1 MALFLFPFLIS
12 RRSTLIIAYCWAKIV
27 LFLLKNVCGVLIKI
41 SDQNQINKNGV
52 IFAVRHESMLDTIL
66 FLAYNLDIK
75 YIVKK
80 ELLYVPFYG
89 LFVWRSGHIIINR
102 KGKSKTLLK
111 MVNKV
116 REYANSG
123 KNIIIF
129 PHGTRIGVG
138 QNIRVQSGIFA
149 FYKYLDKPIIPIH
162 ISTGNVWKKNG
173 FIKQPGIVEVKFL
186 EKINKGLNKSEFL
199 SIINNRLN

>member
-12 RRSTLIIAYCWAKIV
+12 RRSTLIIGYCLSKIV

-75 YIVKK
+75 YVVKK

-89 LFVWRSGHIIINR
+89 LFVWRSGHITINR
-102 KGKSKTLLK
+102 KGKSKTL
-111 MVNKV
+111 
-116 REYANSG
+116 
-123 KNIIIF
+123 
-129 PHGTRIGVG
+129 
-138 QNIRVQSGIFA
+138 
-149 FYKYLDKPIIPIH
+149 
-162 ISTGNVWKKNG
+162 
-173 FIKQPGIVEVKFL
+173 
-186 EKINKGLNKSEFL
+186 
-199 SIINNRLN
+199 

>member
-1 MALFLFPFLIS
+1 M
-12 RRSTLIIAYCWAKIV
+12 IIAYCWAKIV

-89 LFVWRSGHIIINR
+89 LLCGEVDI
-102 KGKSKTLLK
+102 LLLIER
-111 MVNKV
+111 VNL
-116 REYANSG
+116 NF
-123 KNIIIF
+123 I
-129 PHGTRIGVG
+129 
-138 QNIRVQSGIFA
+138 
-149 FYKYLDKPIIPIH
+149 
-162 ISTGNVWKKNG
+162 KNG
-173 FIKQPGIVEVKFL
+173 KQSQRIC
-186 EKINKGLNKSEFL
+186 
-199 SIINNRLN
+199 